1 MFIFRFDWRLTFIN
15 LKNGSNE
22 VNTIGEKEKDIVWI
36 PNLIFENSPEGVYI
50 QNHALSSLSV
60 KAKEE
65 PETKFDFSFQEFE
78 ELNGKSNPL
87 SFKSSYEL
95 KLGCEFDLLYYPF
108 DSQECFITVNLTFF
122 LYQVSKGFHYLFNF
136 R

>member
-1 MFIFRFDWRLTFIN
+1 MISRFDWRLTFIN
-15 LKNGSNE
+15 LKNGSDE
-22 VNTIGEKEKDIVWI
+22 ANTFGEKDKDIVWI

-50 QNHALSSLSV
+50 QNNALSSLSV
-60 KAKEE
+60 KAKEK

-87 SFKSSYEL
+87 SFKSSFEL

-122 LYQVSKGFHYLFNF
+122 LYQVSKGFHYLLI
-136 R
+136 